1 VEPHRHVQTPW
12 CLHETGSQS
21 SSTKHCSLRPPGC
34 HQGRNHH
41 HQANG
46 RGYVRINKGFWCTP
60 SGWADQIQTN
70 LHPPNHLTASPT
82 LNVTRRPA
90 AHHHLM
96 LLSLQLLLLLLVFC
110 CPPLCCVFPT
120 GNKSRSKHQSPL
132 PSPRNLKATAAA
144 ALTPKPGRSPRPG
157 YLSPRA
163 DVSPRALGTT
173 AAPCSAAAQAAEVLR
188 HDGSHTTETC
198 RSKTPSPRDASPLS
212 AQAGTS
218 STTAMQTPAAPAAAA
233 AGGGPQATPQT
244 PAQGPAVSAG
254 SSQQQQQQ
262 QSQYAGTMRPAL
274 ARPAVSPFA
283 VASAS
288 PDHDMDRDDSLS
300 ISLNGSYGT
309 SMQVR

>member
-1 VEPHRHVQTPW
+1 VH
-12 CLHETGSQS
+12 
-21 SSTKHCSLRPPGC
+21 
-34 HQGRNHH
+34 
-41 HQANG
+41 
-46 RGYVRINKGFWCTP
+46 P

-70 LHPPNHLTASPT
+70 LHPPTKPPHRISNSQCHSSSCRPPSPHVAVTAAVTVAACVSSCRPPSPHVA
-82 LNVTRRPA
+82 VTA
-90 AHHHLM
+90 A
-96 LLSLQLLLLLLVFC
+96 VTVC

-173 AAPCSAAAQAAEVLR
+173 AAPCSATAQAAEVLR
-188 HDGSHTTETC
+188 NDGSHTTDTC
-198 RSKTPSPRDASPLS
+198 RSKTPSPRAASPLS

-233 AGGGPQATPQT
+233 GGGPQVTPQT

-254 SSQQQQQQ
+254 SSQQ